1 MTDKK
6 PKKQKKVDPK
16 DQRIAELG
24 STIGALRA
32 ELDEWKGIA
41 DLSTDKLNLLHDG
54 LFTHTQALL
63 IQKIIVSS
71 ELFIEPI
78 KLELL
83 SKILGLTPTYN
94 EKENDGVEYVD
105 ESNEDY
111 N

>member
-6 PKKQKKVDPK
+6 PKKEKKIDPK
-16 DQRIAELG
+16 DQKISELS
-24 STIGALRA
+24 STVVALRA
-32 ELDEWKGIA
+32 ESDEWHGIA
-41 DLSTDKLNLLHDG
+41 DLNTDKLNLLHDA

-71 ELFIEPI
+71 ELLIEPI

-94 EKENDGVEYVD
+94 ENDNEGVEYVD
-105 ESNEDY
+105 ENNTDY

>member
-71 ELFIEPI
+71 ELLIEPI
-78 KLELL
+78 RLL
-83 SKILGLTPTYN
+83 K
-94 EKENDGVEYVD
+94 
-105 ESNEDY
+105 
-111 N
+111 